1 MLAKILSVW
10 NAEKRASVRFTPGS
24 VAQPGV
30 GGEQHGELLLER
42 HLERVALHQRSTT
55 RRCAGGSGASGVAS
69 GTAGCASAMAS
80 ARDSAAS
87 ASRRSVPR
95 TAAKPH
101 APPTRTRTPIPSLS
115 RESSWSSVPLRVESR
130 STLERTKRASA

>member
-24 VAQPGV
+24 V
-30 GGEQHGELLLER
+30 
-42 HLERVALHQRSTT
+42 
-55 RRCAGGSGASGVAS
+55 RRPASAASRIASFSSSGTSKGSRPTGFAHSPWAGGSAASGVAS
-69 GTAGCASAMAS
+69 GTAGWASAMAS
-80 ARDSAAS
+80 ARVSAAS

-101 APPTRTRTPIPSLS
+101 APPTLTRTPMPSLS